1 MASVDFLQKRVDGK
15 KAAVAKLEAKIARI
29 EAAKATNWEKNP
41 YYYHES
47 DLKWALRDLDDERKA
62 LAKYEA
68 ELEVAKNKAASRDV
82 QVIIDFLNNWKAR
95 VTQHYMNAIDR
106 YLAEYAEMRAKSDEA
121 HKWTNPETFSK
132 YTWEERNE
140 RLEAYRKER
149 YNFDKRWR
157 WLTYYMVGFDFEWD
171 RLKKELDNEADRKY
185 DFIIE
190 RTEAIVT
197 KITDAAGLTIGD
209 KGDLNGIIIGTT
221 GKAYV
226 ETIGAGGYNIQCFHF
241 RTLIHEVK
249 PRKTRK
255 EA

>member
-1 MASVDFLQKRVDGK
+1 MASVDFLQKRVAGK

-47 DLKWALRDLDDERKA
+47 DLKWALRDLEDERKA

-68 ELEVAKNKAASRDV
+68 ELATAQNKAASRNV
-82 QVIIDFLNNWKAR
+82 KVILEFLDNWKAR
-95 VTQHYMNAIDR
+95 VTQHYASAIDR
-106 YLAEYAEMRAKSDEA
+106 YLAERSEMYAKSNEA
-121 HKWTNPETFSK
+121 HKWRCDEEFRD
-132 YTWEERNE
+132 YTREERNARIDE
-140 RLEAYRKER
+140 YRKE
-149 YNFDKRWR
+149 YNEFAKRWR
-157 WLTYYMVGFDFEWD
+157 FLTAYMVGSKFEWD
-171 RLKKELDNEADRKY
+171 RFGRDLDNEANRKY

-197 KITDAAGLTIGD
+197 KITDAAGLRIGE
-209 KGDLNGIIIGTT
+209 KGDLNGVIIGTT